1 MIRITSGI
9 YKGRKI
15 IVPSGK
21 NIKAISD
28 RVREAIFSILS
39 YYLNWNE
46 IVAVDLYAGSGSI
59 GFEALSRGSKKVIF
73 VELSSKKIEII
84 KKNIQLISP
93 EEKKVELIQS
103 KALKWVINYQSLDL
117 DCVVF
122 IDPPFS
128 SNEYDIILEK
138 LSKLP
143 TIKNGSFLVIQS
155 SYKRKILFPKNLQIL
170 KHRRYGSVMIYIL
183 QKC

>member
-59 GFEALSRGSKKVIF
+59 GFEALSRGAKKVIF

-103 KALKWVINYQSLDL
+103 KALKWVIN
-117 DCVVF
+117 
-122 IDPPFS
+122 
-128 SNEYDIILEK
+128 
-138 LSKLP
+138 
-143 TIKNGSFLVIQS
+143 
-155 SYKRKILFPKNLQIL
+155 
-170 KHRRYGSVMIYIL
+170 
-183 QKC
+183 